1 MPVIATRGERAGNYN
16 LPHMTTRSSL
26 PFSESTTRKLAFA
39 TIYLVWGSSF
49 LASKIMVQHLP
60 VLLTAGVRFLVGGA
74 LLAALSR
81 WRREPYPAGLIEWR
95 HCAVMALLTVILS
108 NGINSYALR
117 VLPSNQS
124 ALLNSSSALWIA
136 LLGTVGPRGHRL
148 SAVTRVGLTLGFIG
162 VGCVLWPKGGFV
174 VEHFGW
180 QIAVVAGCLA
190 WALGTLYYRL
200 STPRTAPL
208 MFTAMQMMTGGLAL
222 FVAGIVNGDAA
233 RWSWAPQGIA
243 AFLYLTLVSS
253 AFAYCAYIWLMRN
266 TTPAKLGTYAY
277 VNPAIATVLG
287 WAVLGE
293 TLGRVQVAGTLVI
306 LAGVLLITV
315 FDTARASAPTAKRSG

>member
-1 MPVIATRGERAGNYN
+1 MTR
-16 LPHMTTRSSL
+16 RSSL
-26 PFSESTTRKLAFA
+26 PFSEPTTRYLAFG

-60 VLLTAGVRFLVGGA
+60 VLFTAGVRFLVGGA
-74 LLAALSR
+74 LLAAAAR
-81 WRREPYPAGLIEWR
+81 WRREPFPRGLVEWR

-136 LLGTVGPRGHRL
+136 ILGTLGARGHSL
-148 SAVTRVGLTLGFIG
+148 SGITKIGLTLGFIG
-162 VGCVLWPKGGFV
+162 VGCVLVPRGGFIG
-174 VEHFGW
+174 EHFGW
-180 QIAVVAGCLA
+180 QVAVVAGCLA

-200 STPRTAPL
+200 ASPRTAPL
-208 MFTAMQMMTGGLAL
+208 MFTAMQMMSGGLVL
-222 FVAGIVNGDAA
+222 FLAGLATGDAA
-233 RWSWAPQGIA
+233 RWSWAADGII
-243 AFLYLTLVSS
+243 AFLYLTFVSS
-253 AFAYCAYIWLMRN
+253 AFAYVAYIWLMRN

-315 FDTARASAPTAKRSG
+315 FDTARAPAPTAKRSG